1 MQIAALVFDAITPLD
16 IVGPIEVLAR
26 MPGAEIVI
34 VGKQRGPVRD
44 PRTHWTL
51 TAEASIAE
59 VPRPDVLV
67 LPGGAGV
74 RPLCEEEP
82 ILEWLR
88 LAHGSTS
95 WTTSVCTGS
104 LLLGAAGLLRGLTA
118 TTHWASRE
126 LLERYGARYV
136 EERVVQEGKIITSAG
151 VSSGID
157 MALTLVAKMA
167 GEGDTAQHRIRPAA
181 AVQLRRPV
189 QGRAGRARSRAPD
202 HAAGGHA
209 RALRCPL
216 RPRRSASPP
225 LRSR

>member
-34 VGKQRGPVRD
+34 VGKQRGPMRD

-51 TAEASIAE
+51 TAEASLAE

-74 RPLCEEEP
+74 RPLCAEEP

-88 LAHGSTS
+88 LAHGTTS

-126 LLERYGARYV
+126 LLEQFGARYV
-136 EERVVQEGKIITSAG
+136 EKRVVQQGKIITSAG

-167 GEGDTAQHRIRPAA
+167 GDDIAKGIQLSIEYDPQPPFNCGAPSKAEPAVLDRVRQTMQRAA
-181 AVQLRRPV
+181 AP
-189 QGRAGRARSRAPD
+189 SR
-202 HAAGGHA
+202 
-209 RALRCPL
+209 
-216 RPRRSASPP
+216 
-225 LRSR
+225 

>member
-51 TAEASIAE
+51 TAEASLAE

-74 RPLCEEEP
+74 RPLCAEEP

-88 LAHGSTS
+88 LAHGTTS

-136 EERVVQEGKIITSAG
+136 EERVVQQGKIITSAG

-167 GEGDTAQHRIRPAA
+167 GDDIAKGIQLSIEYDPQPPFNCGAPSKAEPAVLDRVRQTMQRAA
-181 AVQLRRPV
+181 AP
-189 QGRAGRARSRAPD
+189 AR
-202 HAAGGHA
+202 
-209 RALRCPL
+209 
-216 RPRRSASPP
+216 
-225 LRSR
+225 

>member
-74 RPLCEEEP
+74 RPLCAEEP

-88 LAHGSTS
+88 HAHRTTS

-126 LLERYGARYV
+126 LLEQYGARYV
-136 EERVVQEGKIITSAG
+136 EERVVPQGKIITSAG

-167 GEGDTAQHRIRPAA
+167 GDDIAKGIQLSIEYDPQPPFNCGAPSKAEPAVLDRVRQTMQRA
-181 AVQLRRPV
+181 ATP
-189 QGRAGRARSRAPD
+189 AR
-202 HAAGGHA
+202 
-209 RALRCPL
+209 
-216 RPRRSASPP
+216 
-225 LRSR
+225 

>member
-51 TAEASIAE
+51 TAEASLAE
-59 VPRPDVLV
+59 VPAPDVLV

-74 RPLCEEEP
+74 RPLCADEP
-82 ILEWLR
+82 VLEWLR
-88 LAHGSTS
+88 HAHGTTS

-126 LLERYGARYV
+126 LLEQYGARYV
-136 EERVVQEGKIITSAG
+136 EERVVQQGKIITSAG

-157 MALTLVAKMA
+157 MALTLVAKIA
-167 GEGDTAQHRIRPAA
+167 GDDTAKGIQLSIEYDPQPPFNCGAPSKAEPAVLDRVRQTMQRA
-181 AVQLRRPV
+181 ATP
-189 QGRAGRARSRAPD
+189 AR
-202 HAAGGHA
+202 
-209 RALRCPL
+209 
-216 RPRRSASPP
+216 
-225 LRSR
+225 

>member
-74 RPLCEEEP
+74 RPLCAEEP

-88 LAHGSTS
+88 HVHRTTS

-126 LLERYGARYV
+126 LLEQYGARYV
-136 EERVVQEGKIITSAG
+136 EERVVPQGKIITSAG

-167 GEGDTAQHRIRPAA
+167 GDDIAKGIQLSIEYDPQPPFNCGAPSKAEPAVLDRVRQTMQRA
-181 AVQLRRPV
+181 ATP
-189 QGRAGRARSRAPD
+189 AR
-202 HAAGGHA
+202 
-209 RALRCPL
+209 
-216 RPRRSASPP
+216 
-225 LRSR
+225 

>member
-59 VPRPDVLV
+59 VPQPDVLV

-74 RPLCEEEP
+74 RPLCAEEP

-88 LAHGSTS
+88 LAHGTTS

-136 EERVVQEGKIITSAG
+136 EERVVQQGKIITSAG

-167 GEGDTAQHRIRPAA
+167 GDDIAKGIQLSIEYDPQPPFNCGAPSKAEPAVLDRVRQTMQRAA
-181 AVQLRRPV
+181 AP
-189 QGRAGRARSRAPD
+189 AR
-202 HAAGGHA
+202 
-209 RALRCPL
+209 
-216 RPRRSASPP
+216 
-225 LRSR
+225 

>member
-34 VGKQRGPVRD
+34 VGRQRGPVRD

-59 VPRPDVLV
+59 VLRPDVLV

-74 RPLCEEEP
+74 RPLCTDEA

-88 LAHGSTS
+88 GAHGTTS

-126 LLERYGARYV
+126 ALEQFGARYV
-136 EERVVQEGKIITSAG
+136 EERVVQQGKIITSAG

-167 GEGDTAQHRIRPAA
+167 GDDTAKGIQLSIEYDPQPPFNCGAPSKAEPAVLDRVRQTMQRA
-181 AVQLRRPV
+181 ATP
-189 QGRAGRARSRAPD
+189 AR
-202 HAAGGHA
+202 
-209 RALRCPL
+209 
-216 RPRRSASPP
+216 
-225 LRSR
+225 

>member
-26 MPGAEIVI
+26 MPGAEIMI

-59 VPRPDVLV
+59 VPQPDVLV

-74 RPLCEEEP
+74 RPLCAEEP

-88 LAHGSTS
+88 LAHGTTS

-136 EERVVQEGKIITSAG
+136 EERVVQQGKIITSAG

-167 GEGDTAQHRIRPAA
+167 GDDIAKGIQLSIEYDPQPPFNCGAPSKAEPAVLDRVRQTMQRAA
-181 AVQLRRPV
+181 AP
-189 QGRAGRARSRAPD
+189 AR
-202 HAAGGHA
+202 
-209 RALRCPL
+209 
-216 RPRRSASPP
+216 
-225 LRSR
+225 

>member
-1 MQIAALVFDAITPLD
+1 MQIAALVFDAITPLN

-51 TAEASIAE
+51 TAEASLAE

-74 RPLCEEEP
+74 RPLCAEEP

-88 LAHGSTS
+88 LAHGTTS

-136 EERVVQEGKIITSAG
+136 EERVVQQGKIITSAG

-167 GEGDTAQHRIRPAA
+167 GDDVAKGIQLSIEYDPQPPFNCGAPSKAEPAVLDRVRQTMQRAA
-181 AVQLRRPV
+181 AP
-189 QGRAGRARSRAPD
+189 AR
-202 HAAGGHA
+202 
-209 RALRCPL
+209 
-216 RPRRSASPP
+216 
-225 LRSR
+225 

>member
-51 TAEASIAE
+51 TAEASLAE
-59 VPRPDVLV
+59 VPRPDLLV

-74 RPLCEEEP
+74 RPLCAEEP

-88 LAHGSTS
+88 LAHGTTS

-136 EERVVQEGKIITSAG
+136 EERVVQQGKIITSAG

-167 GEGDTAQHRIRPAA
+167 GDDIAKGIQLSIEYDPQPPFNCGAPSKAEPAVLDRVRQTMERAA
-181 AVQLRRPV
+181 AP
-189 QGRAGRARSRAPD
+189 AR
-202 HAAGGHA
+202 
-209 RALRCPL
+209 
-216 RPRRSASPP
+216 
-225 LRSR
+225 

>member
-51 TAEASIAE
+51 TAEANIAE
-59 VPRPDVLV
+59 VPSPDVLV

-74 RPLCEEEP
+74 RPLCVDEP

-88 LAHGSTS
+88 HAHRTTS

-126 LLERYGARYV
+126 LLEQYGAP
-136 EERVVQEGKIITSAG
+136 TS
-151 VSSGID
+151 
-157 MALTLVAKMA
+157 
-167 GEGDTAQHRIRPAA
+167 
-181 AVQLRRPV
+181 
-189 QGRAGRARSRAPD
+189 
-202 HAAGGHA
+202 
-209 RALRCPL
+209 
-216 RPRRSASPP
+216 RSAWCRRGRSSPRP
-225 LRSR
+225 ECPPASTWPSPWRRRWPAMTSPKGIQLSIEYDPQPPFNCGAPSKAEPAVLDRVRQTMQRAVTPAR

>member
-59 VPRPDVLV
+59 VARPDVLV

-74 RPLCEEEP
+74 RPLCAEEP
-82 ILEWLR
+82 ILAWLR
-88 LAHGSTS
+88 LAHGTTS

-136 EERVVQEGKIITSAG
+136 EERVVQQGKIITSAG

-167 GEGDTAQHRIRPAA
+167 GDDIAKGIQLSIEYDPQPPFNCGAPSKAEPAVLDRVRQTMQRAA
-181 AVQLRRPV
+181 AP
-189 QGRAGRARSRAPD
+189 AR
-202 HAAGGHA
+202 
-209 RALRCPL
+209 
-216 RPRRSASPP
+216 
-225 LRSR
+225 

>member
-167 GEGDTAQHRIRPAA
+167 GDDIAKGIQLSIEYDPQPPFNCGAPSKAEPAVRDRVRQTMRRA
-181 AVQLRRPV
+181 ATP
-189 QGRAGRARSRAPD
+189 AR
-202 HAAGGHA
+202 
-209 RALRCPL
+209 
-216 RPRRSASPP
+216 
-225 LRSR
+225 

>member
-51 TAEASIAE
+51 TAEASIGE

-74 RPLCEEEP
+74 RPLCAEEP
-82 ILEWLR
+82 VLEWLR
-88 LAHGSTS
+88 LAHGTTS

-104 LLLGAAGLLRGLTA
+104 LLLGAAGLLRGLIA

-126 LLERYGARYV
+126 LLEGYGARYV
-136 EERVVQEGKIITSAG
+136 EERVVHQGKIITSAG

-167 GEGDTAQHRIRPAA
+167 GDDIAKGIQLSIEYDPQPPFNCGAPSKAEPAVLDRVRQTMQGA
-181 AVQLRRPV
+181 ATP
-189 QGRAGRARSRAPD
+189 AR
-202 HAAGGHA
+202 
-209 RALRCPL
+209 
-216 RPRRSASPP
+216 
-225 LRSR
+225 